1 MKSVE
6 PAEKFIIDDLDS
18 LKAIVDPLRAQ
29 ILETLVIEPLTVKQ
43 IAERLGVTPSKLY
56 YHVNTMETHG
66 FIQVVETRMVAN
78 MVEKYYRATAMSYEV
93 DPELLAFQTESG
105 KENIHSVLLSIL
117 DATKEDLSR
126 TLEARAV
133 ALEQGAAPEPRSII
147 VHRYVNR
154 IPEDRVEEFHERLTV
169 LLDDFS
175 GVDVEAADKAS
186 GTYALAVA
194 FYPTYYFSEPESE

>member
-1 MKSVE
+1 MESIE
-6 PAEKFIIDDLDS
+6 PAAELVIDDLDA
-18 LKAIVDPLRAQ
+18 LKAIVDPLRTQ

-78 MVEKYYRATAMSYEV
+78 MVEKYYRATAVSFKV

-105 KENIHSVLLSIL
+105 KENIHTVLLSIL
-117 DATKEDLSR
+117 DATKEDLRR
-126 TLEARAV
+126 TLDARTA
-133 ALEQGAAPEPRSII
+133 ALEQGAAPEPRPVI

-154 IPEDRVEEFHERLTV
+154 IPEGRVAEFQDRLKN
-169 LLDDFS
+169 LLEDFAEVNT
-175 GVDVEAADKAS
+175 GEGEKVPD
-186 GTYALAVA
+186 TYALAVA
-194 FYPTYYFSEPESE
+194 FYPTIYFTEESE